1 MSKLNMMRKDLHN
14 IEDILKTID
23 SIDPYAYLR
32 DRQADDLIDLLETLE
47 SNIFSQLGVK
57 ETLLLKT
64 QKTNVSTKPFVR
76 GGIKIN

>member
-32 DRQADDLIDLLETLE
+32 DCQADDLMNLLETLE

-76 GGIKIN
+76 V